1 MASIP
6 ALDGKDSLPETL
18 ELFRRHLPRK
28 PYHTDDLES
37 GIYPAG
43 RDRAAQSR
51 YIQPNGPTQL
61 RWLLYDVDRP
71 GAALD
76 WSERNAPPPTITAM
90 NHANGHAHLL
100 YLLEEPVCKSPNG
113 RPEPLRYAAAV
124 DCALRAKLEADEG
137 YSGLIVKNPLRR
149 DAWAVGLWEVA
160 PYTLGDLDSWLDL
173 NKYKDRRRKMP
184 DYGLG
189 RNCNLFNALRHWA
202 YKAIRQGWPDLD
214 RWLEACHHRAI
225 AYNRKHFDEPLPQ
238 SEVKHVARSVA
249 KWTHRHITQ
258 SGFEAYVAR
267 THTPEIQAQRG
278 ARKGA
283 KRREEL
289 MPKVLELVGQ
299 GKSQR
304 EIAEAVG
311 VTQKTVSNW
320 LKRN

>member
-28 PYHTDDLES
+28 PYHTDDLAS
-37 GIYPAG
+37 GIYIAG

-100 YLLEEPVCKSPNG
+100 YLLEEPVCKSEAA

-124 DCALRAKLEADEG
+124 DCALREKLDADQG

-149 DAWAVGLWEVA
+149 DVWAVGLWEVA
-160 PYTLGDLDSWLDL
+160 PYSLGDLDSWLDL
-173 NKYKDRRRKMP
+173 NKYKDRRRNLP

-189 RNCNLFNALRHWA
+189 RNCTLFNRVSKWA
-202 YKAIRQGWPDLD
+202 RRAIRQGWPELD
-214 RWLEACHHRAI
+214 RWMVAVHTNAEGQNL
-225 AYNRKHFDEPLPQ
+225 KFDTPLPPN
-238 SEVKHVARSVA
+238 EVKHIARSVA
-249 KWTHRHITQ
+249 KWTHRHMTPA
-258 SGFEAYVAR
+258 GFEAYVAR

-304 EIAEAVG
+304 EIAEALG
-311 VTQKTVSNW
+311 IPRKTIGDW
-320 LKRN
+320 LRR